1 MKNYAKISHIVVIIQ
16 KIPEN
21 SSSIDIAILKN
32 IGNIQIHTPTHTHTH
47 IDRHPIAIEE
57 G

>member
-32 IGNIQIHTPTHTHTH
+32 IGNIQIHTPTHTH